1 MKSTK
6 YKICELLGVE
16 LEEEFKIKGFERDIF
31 RINKYGEF
39 QTVIRESSCSAEEDI
54 VLLCRLIND
63 PDLIVRKPKFT
74 KQDIEDAKYIKRI
87 LKADSINRV
96 TFGNTL
102 VATKDDT
109 VSIVINP
116 DLFPNIC
123 YGQKYDIEKII
134 RSESKE

>member
-1 MKSTK
+1 MNGGKPIMKSTK

-16 LEEEFKIKGFERDIF
+16 LEEEFKIKGFERDVF

-63 PDLIVRKPKFT
+63 PNLIVRKPKFT

-87 LKADSINRV
+87 LKI
-96 TFGNTL
+96 L
-102 VATKDDT
+102 
-109 VSIVINP
+109 
-116 DLFPNIC
+116 
-123 YGQKYDIEKII
+123 
-134 RSESKE
+134 